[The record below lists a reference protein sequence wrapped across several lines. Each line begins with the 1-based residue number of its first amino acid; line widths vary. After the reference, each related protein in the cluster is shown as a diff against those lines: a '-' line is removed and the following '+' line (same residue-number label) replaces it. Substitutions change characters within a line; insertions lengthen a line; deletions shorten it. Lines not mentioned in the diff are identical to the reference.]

1 MSDAT
6 ETIITTC
13 PRDCY
18 DTCGIAVIKRGGV
31 IAQVRGD
38 PNHPVSRGKLCAK
51 CSTGYNRDWR
61 DPHVRLTQP
70 LRRSGPKGSGQFEPV
85 GWDVALAA
93 IADRFQSITERGGAH
108 TILNT
113 HYTGTISVLAFLF
126 PLRFF
131 HRLGATEVRP
141 DTVCPAPFPAA
152 SPAAAWHA
160 WQLPACRRGA
170 TESGGQKCV

>member
-6 ETIITTC
+6 ETILTTC

-18 DTCGIAVIKRGGV
+18 DSCGIAVIKRQGE

-51 CSTGYNRDWR
+51 CSPGYNREWR
-61 DPHVRLTQP
+61 DPEVRLTKP
-70 LRRSGPKGSGQFEPV
+70 LRRIGLKGAGQFEPV
-85 GWDVALAA
+85 TWDVALTA
-93 IADRFQSITERGGAH
+93 IAERFKHITATSGAQ

-113 HYTGTISVLAFLF
+113 HYTGTISALAFFF

-131 HRLGATEVRP
+131 HRLGATEVSP
-141 DTVCPAPFPAA
+141 DTICNMA
-152 SPAAAWHA
+152 
-160 WQLPACRRGA
+160 
-170 TESGGQKCV
+170 GQVALTHKRQD